1 METESGC
8 FFDFEH
14 RIYMSASSTS
24 KLMDYGVNVGD
35 KRIKDRDWIDRT
47 NSVFEGVNQPA
58 LASLHLQV
66 CDSVC
71 QSPKAQIMQ
80 GAFRF

>member
-1 METESGC
+1 
-8 FFDFEH
+8 
-14 RIYMSASSTS
+14 
-24 KLMDYGVNVGD
+24 MDYGVNVGD